1 MLKYLLIKPKMKNK
15 YINLSIV
22 IISCLILVGCQS
34 VKDGL
39 TGKRTNNSDEFL
51 IEKKNP
57 LVMPPEYEE
66 LPDPENIN
74 TKKENTEDFSI
85 NEILDNRSNIK
96 KSSTKKSQTN
106 TILEDSIIK
115 IIKEK

>member
-1 MLKYLLIKPKMKNK
+1 MKNK

-39 TGKRTNNSDEFL
+39 TGKRANNSDEFL

-66 LPDPENIN
+66 CQIQKILIQ
-74 TKKENTEDFSI
+74 KKK
-85 NEILDNRSNIK
+85 ILKIK
-96 KSSTKKSQTN
+96 Y
-106 TILEDSIIK
+106 
-115 IIKEK
+115 

>member
-1 MLKYLLIKPKMKNK
+1 MKNK
-15 YINLSIV
+15 YINFTKVIV
-22 IISCLILVGCQS
+22 SCLILIGCQS

-66 LPDPENIN
+66 LPDPGNIN
-74 TKKENTEDFSI
+74 EKKENTKDFSI

-96 KSSTKKSQTN
+96 KSSSKKSQSN
-106 TILEDSIIK
+106 TMLEDSIIK

>member
-1 MLKYLLIKPKMKNK
+1 MKNK
-15 YINLSIV
+15 YINLTIA

-39 TGKRTNNSDEFL
+39 TGKKTNNSDEFL

-57 LVMPPEYEE
+57 LVMPPEYKEM
-66 LPDPENIN
+66 PDPENIS

-85 NEILDNRSNIK
+85 NEILDNRTNIK
-96 KSSTKKSQTN
+96 KSSSKTVNIVSKS
-106 TILEDSIIK
+106 
-115 IIKEK
+115 

>member
-1 MLKYLLIKPKMKNK
+1 MKNK
-15 YINLSIV
+15 YINFTIV
-22 IISCLILVGCQS
+22 IISCLILIGCQS

-39 TGKRTNNSDEFL
+39 TGKKTNNSDEFL

-57 LVMPPEYEE
+57 LVMPPEYKKM
-66 LPDPENIN
+66 PDPGNIN

-85 NEILDNRSNIK
+85 NQILDNQSKIK
-96 KSSTKKSQTN
+96 KSSSKKSQSN